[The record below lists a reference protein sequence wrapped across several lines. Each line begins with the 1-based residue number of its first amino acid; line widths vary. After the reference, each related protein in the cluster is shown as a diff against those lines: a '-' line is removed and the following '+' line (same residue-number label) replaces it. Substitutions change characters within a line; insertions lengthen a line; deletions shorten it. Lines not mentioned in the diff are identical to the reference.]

1 MPQRQLEDFHI
12 QFSGSTVNL
21 HKAVLEANAIL
32 RRMQLAAEQRA
43 ARLEGIFARIGKA
56 VRSALIPAALL
67 AAVFALR
74 RAISFPITAFREYQD
89 ALIGVGK
96 VTDLQ
101 GVKLEELGESI
112 EALGASI
119 ASIKTTQLLAIT
131 ESAARLGIRGSSNLR
146 KFTSAVAGLQATTN
160 ITGEESTEALARLLN
175 LTQTDTTNIDRVASS
190 IVALGN
196 TFAAT
201 ETEIVHFT
209 TQLSRNLVRFQPT
222 IQEVLGLGTAFQAIG
237 ARPESASTAIGRV
250 FGEINRIIRNSSAEI
265 RQISELTG
273 LSIEELQ
280 SRVGDDLF
288 GIFTKLIGGLNRLQA
303 EGGNVDEFF
312 KAINVPSVRA
322 ISNISALANNV
333 ELLQYSLDVSSVS
346 FEENTALQDEMAAR
360 LTTLS
365 SKFVQ
370 LQNAAAEAFKSSG
383 LSESLEGVVELLTN
397 WLSDFSTQDIVAAAR
412 TLNQFSG
419 SLREVAEAGALS
431 EQSVL
436 NLQKQITTG
445 ALSPDTLS
453 QLLAVNRYEIEN
465 LQSEIGQAAL
475 DFSDAITGRGI
486 NLSGDANLP
495 AALYTADQL
504 FIRSDNLISENI
516 KKIEDLTEIRQQLYQ
531 AFLTL
536 TEQEFDP
543 NSLSVTTRLIENAIE
558 RAKELLA
565 RFVIGE
571 QTQIQVGINSFID
584 EEGARR
590 HLTALQTMLVTQ
602 EKLEAS
608 SKRIQAIQDAIINEA
623 SAELI
628 DNVQTQIRYLRE
640 KIKAQREGDDVLRR
654 TIALQEAETTLN
666 RKNLNFSNEEL
677 KTLADKIEL
686 RNRLTEEYRNEQR
699 ARNQTGSNR
708 QLEREQRLQDQVVRS
723 YIELLRQV
731 DALRMS
737 RGAHEDVTDAIEAE
751 NQILAANI
759 DLQSELGQH
768 LIRQIETNQELG
780 DEIENLEEKYKAVEE
795 ATQEVQ
801 DAFSDFASSS
811 ITELESIGDAFR
823 VFANRIVNIWF
834 DNVIAQI
841 AGSSAGSGIFGAI
854 GQVLAGGIP
863 SFFGGGGGGI
873 YNVGNPEPN
882 PLHFRVPGRQVG
894 GPVDPGRLYRVGER
908 GPEYFIPNM
917 AGRIEPDLQ
926 EGRGTSIVI
935 NQSFNVQVTD
945 EPEFDRKL
953 TRLAQESKTFA
964 EKGIPEMVRKRV
976 LQGGRYRR
984 DVRGGY

>member
-1 MPQRQLEDFHI
+1 MPQTKLEDFYI
-12 QFSGSTVNL
+12 QFSGNTANL
-21 HKAVLEANAIL
+21 HRAITEVNQSIGRLE
-32 RRMQLAAEQRA
+32 RAAETRA
-43 ARLEGIFARIGKA
+43 ARLEGIFARVGKA

-67 AAVFALR
+67 AATFALR
-74 RAISFPITAFREYQD
+74 RAISFPVAAFREYQD

-175 LTQTDTTNIDRVASS
+175 LTQTDTTNIDRVAAS

-250 FGEINRIIRNSSAEI
+250 FGEINRIIRDSSAEI

-333 ELLQYSLDVSSVS
+333 ELLQHSLDVSSVS

-383 LSESLEGVVELLTN
+383 LSDSLEGLVELLTN

-412 TLNQFSG
+412 TLNQFAG
-419 SLREVAEAGALS
+419 SLNEVAEAGALS

-436 NLQKQITTG
+436 NLQRQLTTG

-475 DFSDAITGRGI
+475 DLSDAISGRGI
-486 NLSGDANLP
+486 NLSGDANFP
-495 AALYTADQL
+495 SALARADQL
-504 FIRSDNLISENI
+504 FIEANKVITENTR
-516 KKIEDLTEIRQQLYQ
+516 KIEDLTEIRQQLYQ
-531 AFLTL
+531 AFQTL
-536 TEQEFDP
+536 TEQELDDAD
-543 NSLSVTTRLIENAIE
+543 NVTTRLLEKAIE
-558 RAKELLA
+558 RAQELLE
-565 RFVIGE
+565 RFTTGGE
-571 QTQIQVGINSFID
+571 TRVQVGINSFID
-584 EEGARR
+584 QEGAERQ
-590 HLTALQTMLVTQ
+590 LAILQGMLITQ
-602 EKLEAS
+602 EKLEQS
-608 SKRIQAIQDAIINEA
+608 GKRIQAIQDAIINEA

-628 DNVQTQIRYLRE
+628 DSVQTQIRYLRE
-640 KIKAQREGDDVLRR
+640 RIKAQREGDDVLRR

-737 RGAHEDVTDAIEAE
+737 REAHEDVTDAIEAE

-768 LIRQIETNQELG
+768 LSRQIETNQELG

-863 SFFGGGGGGI
+863 SFFGGGGGI
-873 YNVGNPEPN
+873 YNVGNPVPD
-882 PLHFRVPGRQVG
+882 PLAFRVPGRQVG

-926 EGRGTSIVI
+926 EGRGTPIVI

-953 TRLAQESKTFA
+953 TSVAQQAKTYA
-964 EKGIPEMVRKRV
+964 DKSIPEQVRKRV
-976 LQGGRYRR
+976 VQGGRYRR